1 MNTFAENSIFVQSR
15 LEKSDP
21 GFACRRGLDLQ
32 KTLAALVL
40 SALPLNA
47 EGATIFAKMRD
58 HGIIQNHCFPR
69 NTKTSDRQ
77 NSGWNDTRIPDGC

>member
-1 MNTFAENSIFVQSR
+1 MHGDAKEVDPQPPPAWNTI
-15 LEKSDP
+15 
-21 GFACRRGLDLQ
+21 Q
-32 KTLAALVL
+32 KNQKHHRTDQRDE
-40 SALPLNA
+40 S
-47 EGATIFAKMRD
+47 EQQD